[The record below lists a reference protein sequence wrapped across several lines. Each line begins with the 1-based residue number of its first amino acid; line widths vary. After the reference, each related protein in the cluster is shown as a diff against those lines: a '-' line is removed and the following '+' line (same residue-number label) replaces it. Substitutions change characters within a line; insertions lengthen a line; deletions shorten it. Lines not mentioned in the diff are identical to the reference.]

1 MTGMLTFFLFN
12 NSGIMYAKRVVID
25 LFSGLLLPIS
35 FIRYGPKSNDVLPF
49 QAISYIP
56 SMIFSEGIQG
66 SKLYEALVFQVIW
79 AIVLIIPI
87 VLMWRTARKRLIVQG
102 DDEMLYINL
111 FLQYAS
117 QYIKT
122 KLEYRGDFIVGLLS
136 DLSLQAV
143 NLIFILVVFGHTQ
156 ALKGWSREE
165 VIFIYG
171 FF

>member
-66 SKLYEALVFQVIW
+66 VSC
-79 AIVLIIPI
+79 
-87 VLMWRTARKRLIVQG
+87 MRL
-102 DDEMLYINL
+102 
-111 FLQYAS
+111 
-117 QYIKT
+117 
-122 KLEYRGDFIVGLLS
+122 
-136 DLSLQAV
+136 
-143 NLIFILVVFGHTQ
+143 
-156 ALKGWSREE
+156 
-165 VIFIYG
+165 
-171 FF
+171 